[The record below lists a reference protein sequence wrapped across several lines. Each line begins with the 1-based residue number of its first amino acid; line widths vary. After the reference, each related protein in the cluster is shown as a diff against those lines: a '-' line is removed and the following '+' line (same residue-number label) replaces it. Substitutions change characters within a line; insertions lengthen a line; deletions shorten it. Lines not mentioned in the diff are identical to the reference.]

1 MNLRLT
7 LSYDGTGFRGWA
19 RQPGLRTVEG
29 TMAAAL
35 DARYPG
41 WRGLVAAGRTDTGVH
56 ALCQVVSVHVT
67 GGAPVASAAAAL
79 NTALPDDVVV
89 LDAAEAPEGFHAR
102 HSARA
107 RCYLYRVRVTRAPSA
122 LDARRALHHPGRV
135 DRAVLDAWATAVVGT
150 HAFTAFTP
158 TETQHATFVR
168 SVHHAAW
175 ADAGDELH
183 FTIAADGFL
192 RHMVRALVGTMLASA
207 RGERGFAPAGL
218 LAGAPRSAAGPT
230 APPHGLYLAGV
241 RFDGDEPGQEFV
253 GIH

>member
-1 MNLRLT
+1 MRGGCCT
-7 LSYDGTGFRGWA
+7 IPGGSTARSSTVGDGG
-19 RQPGLRTVEG
+19 
-29 TMAAAL
+29 
-35 DARYPG
+35 
-41 WRGLVAAGRTDTGVH
+41 GRTH
-56 ALCQVVSVHVT
+56 
-67 GGAPVASAAAAL
+67 
-79 NTALPDDVVV
+79 
-89 LDAAEAPEGFHAR
+89 E
-102 HSARA
+102 
-107 RCYLYRVRVTRAPSA
+107 
-122 LDARRALHHPGRV
+122 
-135 DRAVLDAWATAVVGT
+135 
-150 HAFTAFTP
+150 FTAFTP

-207 RGERGFAPAGL
+207 RGERGSTRPGCS
-218 LAGAPRSAAGPT
+218 AGAPRSAAGPT